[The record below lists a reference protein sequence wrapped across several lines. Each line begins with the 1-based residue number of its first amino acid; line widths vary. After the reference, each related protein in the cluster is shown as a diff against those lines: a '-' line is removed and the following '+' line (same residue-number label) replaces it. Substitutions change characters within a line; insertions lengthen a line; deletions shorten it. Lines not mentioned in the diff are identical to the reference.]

1 MKKTYCFIIKAVL
14 ALMIMVTSM
23 PLMAQETLPDVV
35 EMENINA
42 IFAQKN
48 WNEYDDKY
56 LSHPAVVLNSRPT
69 VIAKVVTVNEIRGQ
83 KISYNDYYLGD
94 DTPVGQDI
102 IVLRT
107 PEYTEGETGLELTIG
122 KKMPVFRGEVEYVN
136 NDDGSLAAA
145 PLFVMSVVTD
155 SEGNEI
161 SNDDF
166 AALLTE
172 DGDYYD
178 ESPTIVSMQELL
190 AKPADYHGKRVSVNV
205 TGTYDDMRGPAGA
218 TPLLYV
224 NPEKAFNEFGEPV
237 AGEVLYLNL
246 QGGQVKAAGVDSIAR
261 ITLKSGRFDWGS
273 TIAGAG
279 VVTDKNNY
287 SLAYYR
293 EMKTVE
299 DLKKWLRGYGEDK
312 KRGRANVIYTGTAVV
327 TFEESINQ
335 GVLVQDETGA
345 MLLRNE
351 SGLFSSTA
359 TRKLSEA
366 GMKLTNI
373 SGQATDK
380 SSTKLLTLLCITDEA
395 NSIVISDEKTVIPFK
410 EYDNLDAFLAASEEA
425 AKPDA
430 TDPQGRNYSDMDGVA
445 VKIKDVTVNKIG
457 ERYETHYTLAGTDTD
472 IDIKHISISKPVYP
486 SKGEICGYNGIVAS
500 TPVFVYAGNGYCK
513 PSAFF
518 SIDNMKE
525 FITEKNADEFMF
537 AKFEI
542 SEPVC
547 INHITNGSMG
557 NVYLFVQQT
566 NDFDAIS
573 AIAAVANLDRS
584 GGGEFDF
591 EIGDSITG
599 LKGMFTEFHFE
610 KNGQDSF
617 PHGSVLDIEPGDEK
631 LLVKTGHSDFVSSG
645 SYDVNTLLEAA
656 PAYESMIINLTK
668 GRVVKKTTNELG
680 VDVERYYYRSKGRVA
695 VDSFDI
701 EVQGSDEMM
710 EKYASKLGQEI
721 HLTGIYDMVTYG
733 RYTIQIRTEEDIRP
747 IEMHF
752 NSIKEMKDAGQPD
765 VYTMMYI
772 LDSPV
777 LVTYYRK
784 WFGNMDPEYAL
795 FLRDATGSIGFRL
808 GKEEPKTKIEEGD
821 SLLYVGG
828 RFYNPK
834 SLTDP
839 EEGYYWV
846 HDADDFEKRLK
857 IISTGN
863 EIIPT
868 EVNLKD
874 LNENKLKY
882 AFDRILVKDVEF
894 TTDTQEVEGFPMA
907 RYLFREEID
916 GNAYTLQGSDAE
928 MKKLEVGA
936 KYNVIGAMDF
946 NRFGFGYAMYVL
958 STEKVDGN
966 KVNNIVDGNIVYM
979 TAEKQIVAE
988 GAVEVVVFD
997 IQGRRIM
1004 SSQNDRIDASA
1015 LNKGMYIIRSEYDNG
1030 TVQLT
1035 KIVR

>member
-14 ALMIMVTSM
+14 ALMVMVTSM

-42 IFAQKN
+42 IFVQKN
-48 WNEYDDKY
+48 WNEYDDQY
-56 LSHPAVVLNSRPT
+56 LSRPAVVLKSRPT

-94 DTPVGQDI
+94 DTSVGQDI

-107 PEYTEGETGLELTIG
+107 PGYTDNEKGLELPVG
-122 KKMPVFRGEVEYVN
+122 KKMPVFRGEVEYIN
-136 NDDGSLAAA
+136 NEDGSLAAA

-155 SEGNEI
+155 SEGSEI
-161 SNDDF
+161 SNEDF

-178 ESPTIVSMQELL
+178 EPASIVSMQELL
-190 AKPADYHGKRVSVNV
+190 AKPADYHGKRVAVNV

-224 NPEKAFNEFGEPV
+224 NPKKAFDENGEPV

-273 TIAGAG
+273 TIAGSG
-279 VVTDKNNY
+279 VVANENNY
-287 SLAYYR
+287 SFAYYR
-293 EMKTVE
+293 EMKTIK

-312 KRGRANVIYTGTAVV
+312 KHGRSNVIYTGEAVV
-327 TFEESINQ
+327 TFEETINQ
-335 GVLVQDETGA
+335 GILVQDETGA

-351 SGLFSSTA
+351 NGNFSSSA
-359 TRKLSEA
+359 SRKLVEA

-380 SSTKLLTLLCITDEA
+380 SSLRLLSLLCSEDEA
-395 NSIVISDEKTVIPFK
+395 KSIAISEEKTVIPFK
-410 EYDNLDAFLAASEEA
+410 EYDSLDDFLAAAKEA

-457 ERYETHYTLAGTDTD
+457 KRYETHYALAGTDTVVD
-472 IDIKHISISKPVYP
+472 FKHISVTEPVYP

-500 TPVFVYAGNGYCK
+500 APVFVYAGSEYCK

-518 SIDNMKE
+518 SIHNMKM
-525 FITEKNADEFMF
+525 FINEKNADKF
-537 AKFEI
+537 AYDKFEI

-547 INHITNGSMG
+547 INHITNGKG
-557 NVYLFVQQT
+557 QVYLFVQQT
-566 NDFDAIS
+566 NDFDVIS

-584 GGGEFDF
+584 GGSEFDL

-599 LKGMFTEFHFE
+599 LKGSFTKFYFE
-610 KNGQDSF
+610 KNGQDSI
-617 PHGSVLDIEPGDEK
+617 PHGSVLDIKPGDEK
-631 LLVKTGHSDFVSSG
+631 LLTKTGHTDFVSSV
-645 SYDVNTLLEAA
+645 SHDVNVLLEAPA
-656 PAYESMIINLTK
+656 AYESMIIKLRK
-668 GRVVKKTTNELG
+668 GTVVKKTTNESG
-680 VDVERYYYRSKGRVA
+680 VDVERYYYRSKGEVA
-695 VDSFDI
+695 SDSFYI
-701 EVQGSDEMM
+701 EVQGSVEMM
-710 EKYASKLGQEI
+710 AKYASKLGQEVHI
-721 HLTGIYDMVTYG
+721 SGVYDMVTYE
-733 RYTIQIRTEEDIRP
+733 RYTIQIRTDEDIRTT
-747 IEMHF
+747 EMHF

-765 VYTMMYI
+765 VKTMLYI

-828 RFYNPK
+828 RFYNPY

-846 HDADDFEKRLK
+846 YDDDFEKRLE

-894 TTDTQEVEGFPMA
+894 IVDTQYIEGNAMA

-928 MKKLEVGA
+928 MKKLELGA